1 MVIDRVLRRAQLDE
15 SWGYRVQT
23 RRRSL
28 GDIYVTDLAFA
39 DDITLI
45 SSEFSYADLM
55 LQAVAASGHE
65 AGLEINVEKTEVLV
79 VGDLAAASPDW
90 TLSLDGV
97 PLRRVQNFK
106 YLGSLIL
113 NTREELARCI
123 HRAAYQTGVLQNV
136 WAAPICR
143 KVKVRL
149 FRVLIDPILFYACE
163 TWTTTEADLA
173 LARRARNRLLRRAL
187 RIRWFH
193 YVSNSTLSHHP
204 STDQPLL
211 KLLWFVPN
219 GATKRRGQGN
229 RTTFHS
235 QLVSLLQLTSIHE
248 LRSFAEHH
256 DAADFRRWYT
266 SQCRQRWDTPPE
278 DRRAPRSHGLTGV
291 AMLSSPTSADGISLA
306 ALVNLSL

>member
-1 MVIDRVLRRAQLDE
+1 M
-15 SWGYRVQT
+15 
-23 RRRSL
+23 
-28 GDIYVTDLAFA
+28 
-39 DDITLI
+39 
-45 SSEFSYADLM
+45 
-55 LQAVAASGHE
+55 
-65 AGLEINVEKTEVLV
+65 
-79 VGDLAAASPDW
+79 
-90 TLSLDGV
+90 
-97 PLRRVQNFK
+97 
-106 YLGSLIL
+106 
-113 NTREELARCI
+113 
-123 HRAAYQTGVLQNV
+123 
-136 WAAPICR
+136 
-143 KVKVRL
+143 
-149 FRVLIDPILFYACE
+149 
-163 TWTTTEADLA
+163 
-173 LARRARNRLLRRAL
+173 RRAL

-193 YVSNSTLSHHP
+193 YVSNSTLYELAQSADYIIEERRIRFIGHVARFSNHP

-229 RTTFHS
+229 RTPFHS